1 MKDSLD
7 PCGRSGSR
15 YEALLAPN
23 CIELDCAKVKEKTK
37 RRGKNKRERK
47 RRVKAWRMDDSSF
60 HSNVALTLE
69 ISNKS
74 YGVYLL
80 WSLLLKVNCLSDPST
95 LSLSCPLLKI
105 T

>member
-1 MKDSLD
+1 MRGRKD
-7 PCGRSGSR
+7 RR
-15 YEALLAPN
+15 E
-23 CIELDCAKVKEKTK
+23 IKRIVKT
-37 RRGKNKRERK
+37 
-47 RRVKAWRMDDSSF
+47 WRMNGSNF

-69 ISNKS
+69 ILNES

>member
-47 RRVKAWRMDDSSF
+47 RRVKAW
-60 HSNVALTLE
+60 
-69 ISNKS
+69 
-74 YGVYLL
+74 
-80 WSLLLKVNCLSDPST
+80 
-95 LSLSCPLLKI
+95 
-105 T
+105 